1 MGLLGRYLTGL
12 CVAALGLCVAGWLV
26 LMPLAF
32 GNRGRGPHQAALA
45 EAALTERA
53 TGGGLA
59 LVSLVTLL
67 AWAIAW
73 RRKLRAD
80 GIVAPTTRRQSWRVA
95 RALRRR
101 QRESDKAG
109 SAPDPAQ
116 VLSELRAL
124 LIPLL
129 AEPANGR
136 PADGEPAAG
145 KPADGEPAAGKP
157 ADGEPAAG
165 KPAAGEPAA
174 SPGVAGI
181 PAPRKEQQEAFGVPD
196 GFQSPAGDPDYY
208 EPGPEGYWPARGD
221 PDSYQPS
228 PDGHHPAPAGHHPAP
243 AAFAHYP
250 PAPDRPAVPPA
261 RSGLASMESM
271 LAGAELRM
279 AGGEEEAW

>member
-1 MGLLGRYLTGL
+1 
-12 CVAALGLCVAGWLV
+12 VAALGLCVAGWLV

-80 GIVAPTTRRQSWRVA
+80 GIVAPTSRRQSWRVA

-101 QRESDKAG
+101 ERESDKAG

-136 PADGEPAAG
+136 PADGEPAG
-145 KPADGEPAAGKP
+145 R
-157 ADGEPAAG
+157 EPAAG
-165 KPAAGEPAA
+165 KPAASVPAA

-181 PAPRKEQQEAFGVPD
+181 PAPRKEQEAFGVPD
-196 GFQSPAGDPDYY
+196 GFQSLAGDPDYY
-208 EPGPEGYWPARGD
+208 EPGPEGYRPAPGD
-221 PDSYQPS
+221 PDSYQPA
-228 PDGHHPAPAGHHPAP
+228 PDGRHPAP

-250 PAPDRPAVPPA
+250 PAPDVPAVPPA
-261 RSGLASMESM
+261 RSGIASMQSM